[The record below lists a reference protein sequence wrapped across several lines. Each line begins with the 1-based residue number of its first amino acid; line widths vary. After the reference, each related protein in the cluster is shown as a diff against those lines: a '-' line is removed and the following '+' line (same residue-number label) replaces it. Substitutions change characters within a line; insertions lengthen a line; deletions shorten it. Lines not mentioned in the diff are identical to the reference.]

1 MQTTYFGLEVTV
13 YDTMMTHEGERLQHL
28 ACEPADKTG
37 CEAMEVV
44 RLDELVEVDAQELHR
59 NAEMSAE
66 VEVLRHLDDMVLL
79 LGILIHAE

>member
-13 YDTMMTHEGERLQHL
+13 HDTMMTHERERLQHL

-44 RLDELVEVDAQELHR
+44 RLDQLIQVDAEQLHR
-59 NAEMSAE
+59 
-66 VEVLRHLDDMVLL
+66 DT
-79 LGILIHAE
+79 